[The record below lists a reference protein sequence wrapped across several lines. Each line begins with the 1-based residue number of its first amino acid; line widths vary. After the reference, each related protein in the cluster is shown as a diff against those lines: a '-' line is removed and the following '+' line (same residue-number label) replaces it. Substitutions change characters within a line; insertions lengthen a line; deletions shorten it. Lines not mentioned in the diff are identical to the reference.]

1 MFNVKLLRVGE
12 VAEILRVSPMT
23 VIRWCDSGHLPCIK
37 VGSSRR
43 IRESDLDYILQSERG
58 PQPRKEAEKRPVY
71 IGPPAE
77 ECGFY
82 CDSDEEARQKELK
95 RLCEETKKQIESGK
109 VSDFAELFNKYK
121 SSI

>member
-1 MFNVKLLRVGE
+1 MYSEKLLRVGE

-23 VIRWCDSGHLPCIK
+23 VIKWCDSGHLPHIK

-43 IRESDLDYILQSERG
+43 IKEADLEFILQSERV
-58 PQPRKEAEKRPVY
+58 PQHKKEAEKRPVY

-82 CDSDEEARQKELK
+82 SEADEESRLKELRELCDATK
-95 RLCEETKKQIESGK
+95 RQIKDKK
-109 VSDFAELFNKYK
+109 VSSFSDLQKKFFPH
-121 SSI
+121 